1 MILLIHIFENQCYT
15 NILIIIEKHNTREK
29 IFEFSYEN
37 LQLSKKYVV
46 LQKKKIKLICRKQL
60 DKVTKKLHYF

>member
-37 LQLSKKYVV
+37 LQLLKNNIA
-46 LQKKKIKLICRKQL
+46 LQKKKMKLICCKQL
-60 DKVTKKLHYF
+60 DRVKKKLHYF